1 MRQWCYAWSRSPS
14 LMPMRLPPSQDPL
27 DKLLDQWGTTPEP
40 SPRLTAEVWQRIATD
55 SGSRPLGLWAT
66 WEQWLERPAFA
77 VGFVAACAL
86 LGLVLAEIRI
96 GHVQR
101 ERNAEL
107 ARSYL
112 QLIDPLMVATTEP
125 KDRS

>member
-1 MRQWCYAWSRSPS
+1 MLRVSTEPACMST
-14 LMPMRLPPSQDPL
+14 PPPPDPL
-27 DKLLDQWGTTPEP
+27 DNLLDQWSSTPAP
-40 SPRLTAEVWQRIATD
+40 SARLAADVWQRIAT
-55 SGSRPLGLWAT
+55 GEAEEPPGIWAR
-66 WEQWLERPAFA
+66 WESWMERPGLA

-86 LGLVLAEIRI
+86 LGLVLAELRI

-112 QLIDPLMVATTEP
+112 QLIDPLLVAGSEP
-125 KDRS
+125 KERS